1 MRSFFKYLFTF
12 SLVLCLFLW
21 LATIISN
28 QIYQLSLPKNSEIS
42 VLVLGD
48 SHAQSGINIDSK
60 VNNSLNLAAS
70 AESFYFCHQKLQ
82 YFIAKKVK
90 VESVILAVGPH
101 SLSKSL
107 DSKWLFD
114 ELNFIEKM
122 RSYWPLINFSSIG
135 EYITNAHFSR
145 SVYFELIPELLYQ
158 NFYTIER
165 FVLLGKSPFIGGYTE
180 SENNNKIKLVPEV
193 SDSINKKLTLEGAAI
208 SELQLFYLNKIVQL
222 CNENSVKLIL
232 LNTPLFNGTK
242 LENLQNVKGD
252 YEVFDYG
259 DLFKNDTRLF
269 ADFVHLNGNGAEL
282 FSDTLVNK
290 LTIK

>member
-1 MRSFFKYLFTF
+1 MRSFIKYLFIF
-12 SLVLCLFLW
+12 SLVLCLFLG

-28 QIYQLSLPKNSEIS
+28 QIYKLSLPKYNEIS

-48 SHAQSGINIDSK
+48 SHAQSGINIESK
-60 VNNSLNLAAS
+60 VTNSLNLAAS

-90 VESVILAVGPH
+90 VEHVILAVGPH

-114 ELNFIEKM
+114 ELNFIEKT
-122 RSYWPLINFSSIG
+122 RSYWPLIDVSSLG
-135 EYITNAHFSR
+135 EYLTNAHFSK
-145 SVYFELIPELLYQ
+145 SIYFELVPELLYQ

-165 FVLLGKSPFIGGYTE
+165 YVLLGKSPFIGGYTE
-180 SENNNKIKLVPEV
+180 SENNNKIKLASAAP
-193 SDSINKKLTLEGAAI
+193 DSINSKLTHEDTAI
-208 SELQLFYLNKIVQL
+208 SDLQLCYLNKIVQL
-222 CNENSVKLIL
+222 CNENSVKLIVV
-232 LNTPLFNGTK
+232 NTPLFNGTK
-242 LENLQNVKGD
+242 LENLQKVKGD

-259 DLFKNDTRLF
+259 ALFKNDARFF
-269 ADFVHLNGNGAEL
+269 ADFVHLNGNGAEI

-290 LTIK
+290 LNLK